1 MKIAIIGTGYVGLT
15 VGTCLAELGND
26 VICVDVD
33 EKKINELNN
42 GKVPIYE
49 PGLEDMLERN
59 FKEKRISFTTDIK
72 KAIES
77 SDVIF
82 IAVGTPPG
90 KDHKADLSFVKQV
103 AKDVGTYMNSYKV
116 VVDKSTVPVGTA
128 QLVSEIIKD
137 AQKSKI
143 FGTNGVG
150 NQKESIEFDVVS
162 NPEFLREGEAIND
175 FMVPDRVVI
184 GVDSEKARKIMED
197 IYKGIART
205 NRPIMFTDTKSAEII
220 KYASNAMLA
229 TRISFMNEIARLCEK
244 SGGDVKEVAKG
255 MGLDSRIGPRFLQ
268 AGVGYGGSCFP
279 KDVKALAQTMNHHE
293 TESKILQ
300 AVEQVNEEQKRSLL
314 PKIKSLLPDLNGKTI
329 AIWGLAFK
337 PKTDD
342 MREAPSIVIIGQL
355 QEEGVKIRA
364 FDPEAE
370 ETAKKVLND
379 VEYVSD
385 PYDAIKDADALVIVT
400 EWNEFRNLDKEK
412 MKALLKQPNIID
424 GRNVYGPE
432 EMKKLGFNYISVG
445 REIIK

>member
-1 MKIAIIGTGYVGLT
+1 MRIAVIGSGYVGLT

-26 VICVDVD
+26 VICVDID
-33 EKKINELNN
+33 EIKVENLKK

-49 PGLEDMLERN
+49 PGLDDMLERN
-59 FKEKRISFTTDIK
+59 LKEKRISFTTDIK
-72 KAIES
+72 SAVES
-77 SDVIF
+77 STVIF

-90 KDHKADLSFVKQV
+90 KDHKADLSFVKDV
-103 AKDVGTYMNSYKV
+103 ARDIGTYMKGYKL

-128 QLVSEIIKD
+128 KLVSKII
-137 AQKSKI
+137 AE
-143 FGTNGVG
+143 
-150 NQKESIEFDVVS
+150 NQKEKMPFDVVS

-175 FMVPDRVVI
+175 FMMPDRVVI
-184 GVDSEKARKIMED
+184 GADNEKAKKIMET
-197 IYKGIART
+197 IYKGIARI
-205 NRPIMFTDTKSAEII
+205 NKPIMFTDTKSAEII

-293 TESKILQ
+293 VESRILQ
-300 AVEQVNEEQKRSLL
+300 AVEIVNEEQKRSLL
-314 PKIKSLLPDLNGKTI
+314 PKVKRFVGDLSGKTI
-329 AIWGLAFK
+329 AVWGLAFK

-342 MREAPSIVIIGQL
+342 MREAPSIVIVEQL
-355 QEEGVKIRA
+355 QNEGAKIKA

-370 ETAKKVLND
+370 ESAKKLLKD
-379 VEYVSD
+379 VEYFQD
-385 PYDAIKDADALVIVT
+385 PYEAIDGADALVIVT

-412 MKALLKQPNIID
+412 MKKLLKGPNIID
-424 GRNVYGPE
+424 GRNVYEPNDMIE
-432 EMKKLGFNYISVG
+432 LGFNYIGVG
-445 REIIK
+445 RGAK

>member
-1 MKIAIIGTGYVGLT
+1 MKITMVGTGYVGLT

-26 VICVDVD
+26 VICVDID
-33 EKKINELNN
+33 ENKVNSLNN
-42 GKVPIYE
+42 GEVPIYE
-49 PGLEDMLERN
+49 PGLDNMLKRN
-59 FKEKRISFTTDIK
+59 FKSKRISFTIDVK
-72 KAIES
+72 GAIQT

-103 AKDVGTYMNSYKV
+103 AKDIGTYMNGYKV

-128 QLVSEIIKD
+128 QLVSEIIKE
-137 AQKSKI
+137 
-143 FGTNGVG
+143 
-150 NQKESIEFDVVS
+150 NQLEPIDFDVVS

-175 FMVPDRVVI
+175 FMMPDRVVI
-184 GVDSEKARKIMED
+184 GADSEKAKNMMEN

-205 NRPIMFTDTKSAEII
+205 NKPIMFTDTKSAEII

-229 TRISFMNEIARLCEK
+229 TRISFMNEIAKLCEK

-293 TESKILQ
+293 VESKILQ
-300 AVEQVNEEQKRSLL
+300 SVEHVNEEQKKSLL
-314 PKIKSLLPDLNGKTI
+314 PKIKKLLPDLNGKTI

-342 MREAPSIVIIGQL
+342 MREAPSVVVIEQL
-355 QEEGVKIRA
+355 QNEGARIRA
-364 FDPEAE
+364 FDPVAQES
-370 ETAKKVLND
+370 AKKMLNN
-379 VEYVSD
+379 VEYFSD
-385 PYDAIKDADALVIVT
+385 PYDAIKDADMLVIVT
-400 EWNEFRNLDKEK
+400 EWNEFRNLDKQK
-412 MKALLKQPNIID
+412 MKELMKHPNILD
-424 GRNVYGPE
+424 GRNVYGPN
-432 EMKKLGFNYISVG
+432 EMKELGFNYIGVG
-445 REIIK
+445 R

>member
-1 MKIAIIGTGYVGLT
+1 MRIAVIGSGYVGLT

-26 VICVDVD
+26 VICVDID
-33 EKKINELNN
+33 EIKVENLKK

-49 PGLEDMLERN
+49 PGLDDMLERN
-59 FKEKRISFTTDIK
+59 LKEKRISFTTDIK
-72 KAIES
+72 SAVES
-77 SDVIF
+77 STVIF

-90 KDHKADLSFVKQV
+90 KDHKADLSFVKDV
-103 AKDVGTYMNSYKV
+103 ARDIGTYMKGYKL

-128 QLVSEIIKD
+128 KLVSKII
-137 AQKSKI
+137 AE
-143 FGTNGVG
+143 
-150 NQKESIEFDVVS
+150 NQKEKMPFDVVS

-175 FMVPDRVVI
+175 FMMPDRVVI
-184 GVDSEKARKIMED
+184 GADNEKAKKIMET
-197 IYKGIART
+197 IYKGIARI
-205 NRPIMFTDTKSAEII
+205 NKPIMFTDTKSAEII

-293 TESKILQ
+293 VESRILQ
-300 AVEQVNEEQKRSLL
+300 AVEIVNEEQKRSLL
-314 PKIKSLLPDLNGKTI
+314 PKVRRFVGDLSGKTI
-329 AIWGLAFK
+329 AVWGLAFK

-342 MREAPSIVIIGQL
+342 MREAPSIVIVEQL
-355 QEEGVKIRA
+355 QNEGAKIKA

-370 ETAKKVLND
+370 ESAKKLLKD
-379 VEYVSD
+379 VEYFQD
-385 PYDAIKDADALVIVT
+385 PYEAIDGADALVIVT

-412 MKALLKQPNIID
+412 MKKLLKGPNIID
-424 GRNVYGPE
+424 GRNVYEPNDMIE
-432 EMKKLGFNYISVG
+432 LGFNYIGVG
-445 REIIK
+445 RGAK